1 MPKALVNFAIY
12 CLLGAIVWGGV
23 VVFVTVG
30 SGLSD
35 GAGNQLTRSGFAAL
49 CAPSLFLLLLF
60 VASFRFI
67 PLRPAIA
74 ILVVADALL
83 LMFVFAC
90 FHLGKM
96 TAGTLGEMVG
106 MALACAFTAIG
117 IAGHRLLWS
126 AKRRNPEE

>member
-23 VVFVTVG
+23 IVFVTVG

-49 CAPSLFLLLLF
+49 CA
-60 VASFRFI
+60 